1 MTPVVVHRYSWLI
14 TEAVEAL
21 LGDVAGDAEG
31 WRMRVEGDELVV
43 DIVAPRSVKA
53 VSEPVGGE
61 NPSATKALDHDPVS
75 SNQAAKINTT
85 PPEPEPDPVNSIPE
99 EAGAS
104 QPELKGGPLARTA
117 AIMGGEKGFWVFMEK
132 KRGIALASA
141 DDACAW
147 IYQTCGI
154 RSRAELDHDPRAAEI
169 FKPIAKAYR
178 LWLEGYD

>member
-14 TEAVEAL
+14 TEAIEAL
-21 LGDVAGDAEG
+21 LGDDAGEAQG
-31 WRMRVEGDELVV
+31 WRMRIEGDELVV
-43 DIVAPRSVKA
+43 DVVAPVRRPT
-53 VSEPVGGE
+53 SEEVADGRP
-61 NPSATKALDHDPVS
+61 AA
-75 SNQAAKINTT
+75 SNLAAKINTT
-85 PPEPEPDPVNSIPE
+85 PPEPEPGPVNSVPQK
-99 EAGAS
+99 AGSS
-104 QPELKGGPLARTA
+104 QPELKGGPLARSA

-132 KRGIALASA
+132 KRGVALASA

-178 LWLEGYD
+178 LWLEGWD